1 MGYWGQQ
8 HERTGSRRNECL
20 SFCNYS
26 IKASDDNESD
36 GARAVQP
43 GNFGGGKIG
52 GCAKGI
58 DKKLLSRRRPLLN
71 AARVSNQ
78 SLREAIEEQKK
89 EQLGDDPY
97 YFDWDG
103 SLQLNPYLQHSEC

>member
-1 MGYWGQQ
+1 VRP
-8 HERTGSRRNECL
+8 HHSSRAFTLIELLVVIAIIGILAAMLLPALARSKRAASRSACL
-20 SFCNYS
+20 SNLRQQAVAWRIYADELTA
-26 IKASDDNESD
+26 ISDH
-36 GARAVQP
+36 
-43 GNFGGGKIG
+43 I
-52 GCAKGI
+52 
-58 DKKLLSRRRPLLN
+58 
-71 AARVSNQ
+71 SNQ